1 MKMAYFPSFC
11 LALHPVIILYTR
23 DYADVRISFVKSKP
37 SRITLAL
44 IGGLSA
50 LGVSGCWAAA
60 VQFIPPAIEAAGA
73 MGTSAI
79 SWAESE
85 KAPTLGVIELR
96 ESPGGSPEYRELRI
110 AVTSD
115 EERWTP
121 VVDKETNADG
131 WRPAVNFL
139 QMSFTPPLQ
148 KAFPE
153 NGSTYLAY
161 AATDPDSQDGQNMLL
176 AFKADF
182 GNPVGTFVSDGHL
195 YSYSL
200 PRTLPAPA
208 SSGDQSAAAFD

>member
-1 MKMAYFPSFC
+1 MKMAYFPSAR

-23 DYADVRISFVKSKP
+23 DYPDVRISFVKSNHY
-37 SRITLAL
+37 RVAVAF

-85 KAPTLGVIELR
+85 KAPSLGVIELR
-96 ESPGGSPEYRELRI
+96 ETSGGSPEYRELRI
-110 AVTSD
+110 ASNSD
-115 EERWTP
+115 DEQRWTP
-121 VVDKETNADG
+121 VVDEGTNADG
-131 WRPAVNFL
+131 WRPAEHFL

-148 KAFPE
+148 TAFPE

-161 AATDPDSQDGQNMLL
+161 AAADPDSPAGQNMLL

-182 GNPVGTFVSDGHL
+182 GTPVGTFVSDGHL

-200 PRTLPAPA
+200 PHTLPSPAPT
-208 SSGDQSAAAFD
+208 GDPSAALD